1 MLSIIGAMALIALYF
16 SGKLLSKVS
25 DIVDINF
32 EVPNIAFQS
41 LVILFTLGVVGTVS
55 MMGFSSKKV
64 QVGLKVATVVLDG
77 AFIVLSVVTV
87 VLWELAARKMVALFF
102 SGMIF
107 LASVYM
113 FILIEDISEMLKS
126 MRRGERVGSGLDA
139 GRRSGSSWSDK
150 SGL

>member
-16 SGKLLSKVS
+16 SDKLLSKVS

-41 LVILFTLGVVGTVS
+41 LVILFTLGVVGTIS

-64 QVGLKVATVVLDG
+64 RVGLKVATVVLDG
-77 AFIVLSVVTV
+77 AFIVLSVITM
-87 VLWELAARKMVALFF
+87 VLWELTARKMVALFF

-107 LASVYM
+107 LAGTYM

-126 MRRGERVGSGLDA
+126 MRRGERVGSGFDA
-139 GRRSGSSWSDK
+139 GRRSSSSWSDK